1 MMPTRQRRELKSGVE
16 NQNRNGAT
24 MAKAAPAP
32 KPAPAP
38 RPAAPAD
45 LSPAMARWWDQAVK
59 EYELEPHRLHL
70 LEMACRA
77 RDRCEEARVAIA
89 QKGTTYED
97 RFGAP
102 RLRPEVAVERDNRLA
117 FARIL
122 RDLDLRPP
130 SPFDF

>member
-1 MMPTRQRRELKSGVE
+1 
-16 NQNRNGAT
+16 

-32 KPAPAP
+32 KPAPAAP
-38 RPAAPAD
+38 PAAPAD
-45 LSPAMARWWDQAVK
+45 LSPAMQRWWRDVVK
-59 EYELEPHRLHL
+59 EHELEPHRLHL
-70 LEMACRA
+70 LELACRA
-77 RDRCEEARVAIA
+77 KDRCEEARVAIA

-117 FARIL
+117 FARLL

-130 SPFDF
+130 SQWDGLFPG